1 MIRNVKE
8 VILQHDGYKF
18 NVVLYERSWI
28 GWYWQR
34 RLEIICL
41 NPPEGVCNVIYND
54 TCPICDTWWDRMNE
68 AKSKIIYWCHYADM
82 LRNEEKAFKEA
93 QRSGGV
99 F

>member
-1 MIRNVKE
+1 MRRNVKE

-18 NVVLYERSWI
+18 NVILYERSWI

-34 RLEIICL
+34 RLEIVCL
-41 NPPEGVCNVIYND
+41 NPPEGVYNVIYNG
-54 TCPICDTWWDRMNE
+54 TFPICDTYWDRMKE
-68 AKSKIIYWCHYADM
+68 AKSQICTWCRQADA